1 MSMDISDFYQTFFD
15 EADELLADMEQH
27 LLVLQP
33 EAPDAEQLNAIFRAA
48 HSIKGGAG
56 TFGFSVLQE
65 TTHLMENLLDEA
77 RRGEMQLNTDIIN
90 LFLETKD
97 IMQEQLDAYKQSQEP
112 DAASFDYICQALRQ
126 LALEAKG
133 ETPSAVTRLSVVAK
147 SEPQD
152 EQSRNQL
159 PRRIILSRLK
169 AGEVDLLEE
178 ELGHLTTLT
187 DVVKGVDSLS
197 AILPGDIAEDDITAV
212 LCFVIEADQITFETV
227 EVSPK
232 ISTPPVLKL
241 AAEQAPTGRVEREK
255 TTRSSESTSIRV
267 AVEKVDQLINLV
279 GELVITQSMLAQR
292 SSELD
297 PVNHGDLITSM
308 GQLQRNARD
317 LQESVMSIRMMPMEY
332 VFSRYPRL
340 VRDLAGKLGKQVE
353 LTLVG
358 SSTELDKS
366 LIERIIDPLTHLV
379 RNSLDH
385 GIELPEKRL
394 AAGKNSVGN
403 LILSAEHQGG
413 NICIEV
419 TDDGAGLNRER
430 ILAKAASQGLTVSE
444 NMSDDEVAMLI
455 FAPGFSTAEQVT
467 DVSGR
472 GVGMDV
478 VKRNIQEMGGHV
490 EIQSK
495 QGTGTTIRI
504 LLPLTLAILDGM
516 SVRVADE
523 VFILPLNAVMESL
536 QPREAINF
544 MVITKGAGRIAEVGA
559 RFVLDG
565 MPGKQMAI
573 DADLNAGLIGE
584 DEAKKR
590 RSEVTQE
597 ADFYGSM
604 DGASKFVRG
613 DAIAGI
619 LIMVINV
626 VGGLLVGVLQHGM
639 SMGHAAESYT
649 LLTIGDGL
657 VAQIPALVISTAA
670 GVIVTRVSTDQDVGE
685 QMVNQLFSNPS
696 VMLLSA
702 AVLGLLGLVPGMPN
716 LVFLLFTAGLL
727 GLAWWIRGREQKAP
741 AEPKP
746 VKMAENNA
754 VVEAT
759 WNDVQL
765 EDSLGMEVGYRLSPM
780 VDFQQDGELL
790 GRIRSIRKK
799 FAQEMGFLP
808 PVVHIRDNMDLQPAR
823 YRILM
828 KGVEIGSGDAY
839 PGRWLAINPG
849 TAAGTLPG
857 EATVDPA
864 FGLNA
869 IWIES
874 ALKEQAQIQGYTVVE
889 ASTVVAT
896 HLNHLI
902 SQHAAEL
909 FGRQEAQQL
918 LDRVAQEMPKL
929 TEDLVPGVVTLTTLH
944 KVLQNL
950 LDEKVPIRDMRTIL
964 ETLAEH
970 APIQSDPHELTA
982 VVRVAL
988 GRAITQQWFPGKD
1001 EVHVIGLDTPLERLL
1016 LQALQGGGGLEPGL
1030 ADRLLAQTQEALSR
1044 QEMVGA
1050 PPVLLVNHALRPLL
1064 SRFLRRSLPQL
1075 VVLSNLE
1082 LSDNRHI
1089 RMTATIGGK

>member
-15 EADELLADMEQH
+15 EADELLVDMEQH

-126 LALEAKG
+126 LALEAKD

-152 EQSRNQL
+152 EQSRSQS

-187 DVVKGVDSLS
+187 DVVKGTDSLS

-232 ISTPPVLKL
+232 ISTSPVLKL

-536 QPREAINF
+536 QPREADLHPLAGGERVLEVRGEYLPIVELWKVFNVAGAKTEATQGIV
-544 MVITKGAGRIAEVGA
+544 VILQSGGRRYALLV
-559 RFVLDG
+559 D
-565 MPGKQMAI
+565 Q
-573 DADLNAGLIGE
+573 LIGQHQVVVKNLE
-584 DEAKKR
+584 SNYRK
-590 RSEVTQE
+590 VP
-597 ADFYGSM
+597 
-604 DGASKFVRG
+604 
-613 DAIAGI
+613 GI
-619 LIMVINV
+619 
-626 VGGLLVGVLQHGM
+626 
-639 SMGHAAESYT
+639 SAA
-649 LLTIGDGL
+649 TILGDGS
-657 VAQIPALVISTAA
+657 VALIVDVSALQAINREQRMANTAA
-670 GVIVTRVSTDQDVGE
+670 
-685 QMVNQLFSNPS
+685 
-696 VMLLSA
+696 
-702 AVLGLLGLVPGMPN
+702 
-716 LVFLLFTAGLL
+716 
-727 GLAWWIRGREQKAP
+727 
-741 AEPKP
+741 
-746 VKMAENNA
+746 
-754 VVEAT
+754 
-759 WNDVQL
+759 
-765 EDSLGMEVGYRLSPM
+765 
-780 VDFQQDGELL
+780 
-790 GRIRSIRKK
+790 
-799 FAQEMGFLP
+799 
-808 PVVHIRDNMDLQPAR
+808 
-823 YRILM
+823 
-828 KGVEIGSGDAY
+828 
-839 PGRWLAINPG
+839 
-849 TAAGTLPG
+849 
-857 EATVDPA
+857 
-864 FGLNA
+864 
-869 IWIES
+869 
-874 ALKEQAQIQGYTVVE
+874 
-889 ASTVVAT
+889 
-896 HLNHLI
+896 
-902 SQHAAEL
+902 
-909 FGRQEAQQL
+909 
-918 LDRVAQEMPKL
+918 
-929 TEDLVPGVVTLTTLH
+929 
-944 KVLQNL
+944 
-950 LDEKVPIRDMRTIL
+950 
-964 ETLAEH
+964 
-970 APIQSDPHELTA
+970 
-982 VVRVAL
+982 
-988 GRAITQQWFPGKD
+988 
-1001 EVHVIGLDTPLERLL
+1001 
-1016 LQALQGGGGLEPGL
+1016 
-1030 ADRLLAQTQEALSR
+1030 
-1044 QEMVGA
+1044 
-1050 PPVLLVNHALRPLL
+1050 
-1064 SRFLRRSLPQL
+1064 
-1075 VVLSNLE
+1075 
-1082 LSDNRHI
+1082 
-1089 RMTATIGGK
+1089 

>member
-126 LALEAKG
+126 LALEAKD

-152 EQSRNQL
+152 EQSRSQS

-187 DVVKGVDSLS
+187 DVVKGADSLS

-227 EVSPK
+227 DVSPK

-379 RNSLDH
+379 RNSLDQ

-536 QPREAINF
+536 QPREADLHPLAGGERVLEVRGEYLPIVELWKVFNVAGAKTEATQGIV
-544 MVITKGAGRIAEVGA
+544 VILQSGGRRYALLV
-559 RFVLDG
+559 D
-565 MPGKQMAI
+565 Q
-573 DADLNAGLIGE
+573 LIGQHQVVVKNLE
-584 DEAKKR
+584 SNYRK
-590 RSEVTQE
+590 VP
-597 ADFYGSM
+597 
-604 DGASKFVRG
+604 
-613 DAIAGI
+613 GI
-619 LIMVINV
+619 
-626 VGGLLVGVLQHGM
+626 
-639 SMGHAAESYT
+639 SAA
-649 LLTIGDGL
+649 TILGDGS
-657 VAQIPALVISTAA
+657 VALIVDVSALQAINREQRMANTAA
-670 GVIVTRVSTDQDVGE
+670 
-685 QMVNQLFSNPS
+685 
-696 VMLLSA
+696 
-702 AVLGLLGLVPGMPN
+702 
-716 LVFLLFTAGLL
+716 
-727 GLAWWIRGREQKAP
+727 
-741 AEPKP
+741 
-746 VKMAENNA
+746 
-754 VVEAT
+754 
-759 WNDVQL
+759 
-765 EDSLGMEVGYRLSPM
+765 
-780 VDFQQDGELL
+780 
-790 GRIRSIRKK
+790 
-799 FAQEMGFLP
+799 
-808 PVVHIRDNMDLQPAR
+808 
-823 YRILM
+823 
-828 KGVEIGSGDAY
+828 
-839 PGRWLAINPG
+839 
-849 TAAGTLPG
+849 
-857 EATVDPA
+857 
-864 FGLNA
+864 
-869 IWIES
+869 
-874 ALKEQAQIQGYTVVE
+874 
-889 ASTVVAT
+889 
-896 HLNHLI
+896 
-902 SQHAAEL
+902 
-909 FGRQEAQQL
+909 
-918 LDRVAQEMPKL
+918 
-929 TEDLVPGVVTLTTLH
+929 
-944 KVLQNL
+944 
-950 LDEKVPIRDMRTIL
+950 
-964 ETLAEH
+964 
-970 APIQSDPHELTA
+970 
-982 VVRVAL
+982 
-988 GRAITQQWFPGKD
+988 
-1001 EVHVIGLDTPLERLL
+1001 
-1016 LQALQGGGGLEPGL
+1016 
-1030 ADRLLAQTQEALSR
+1030 
-1044 QEMVGA
+1044 
-1050 PPVLLVNHALRPLL
+1050 
-1064 SRFLRRSLPQL
+1064 
-1075 VVLSNLE
+1075 
-1082 LSDNRHI
+1082 
-1089 RMTATIGGK
+1089 

>member
-133 ETPSAVTRLSVVAK
+133 ETPSAVTGLSVVAK

-152 EQSRNQL
+152 EQSRSQS

-187 DVVKGVDSLS
+187 DVVKGADSLS

-255 TTRSSESTSIRV
+255 TTRSNESTSIRV

-536 QPREAINF
+536 QPREADLHPLAGGERVLEVRGEYLPIVELWKVFNVAGAKTEATQGIV
-544 MVITKGAGRIAEVGA
+544 VILQSGGRRYALLV
-559 RFVLDG
+559 D
-565 MPGKQMAI
+565 Q
-573 DADLNAGLIGE
+573 LIGQHQVVVKNLE
-584 DEAKKR
+584 SNYRK
-590 RSEVTQE
+590 VP
-597 ADFYGSM
+597 
-604 DGASKFVRG
+604 
-613 DAIAGI
+613 GI
-619 LIMVINV
+619 
-626 VGGLLVGVLQHGM
+626 
-639 SMGHAAESYT
+639 SAA
-649 LLTIGDGL
+649 TILGDGS
-657 VAQIPALVISTAA
+657 VALIVDVSALQAINREQRMANTAA
-670 GVIVTRVSTDQDVGE
+670 
-685 QMVNQLFSNPS
+685 
-696 VMLLSA
+696 
-702 AVLGLLGLVPGMPN
+702 
-716 LVFLLFTAGLL
+716 
-727 GLAWWIRGREQKAP
+727 
-741 AEPKP
+741 
-746 VKMAENNA
+746 
-754 VVEAT
+754 
-759 WNDVQL
+759 
-765 EDSLGMEVGYRLSPM
+765 
-780 VDFQQDGELL
+780 
-790 GRIRSIRKK
+790 
-799 FAQEMGFLP
+799 
-808 PVVHIRDNMDLQPAR
+808 
-823 YRILM
+823 
-828 KGVEIGSGDAY
+828 
-839 PGRWLAINPG
+839 
-849 TAAGTLPG
+849 
-857 EATVDPA
+857 
-864 FGLNA
+864 
-869 IWIES
+869 
-874 ALKEQAQIQGYTVVE
+874 
-889 ASTVVAT
+889 
-896 HLNHLI
+896 
-902 SQHAAEL
+902 
-909 FGRQEAQQL
+909 
-918 LDRVAQEMPKL
+918 
-929 TEDLVPGVVTLTTLH
+929 
-944 KVLQNL
+944 
-950 LDEKVPIRDMRTIL
+950 
-964 ETLAEH
+964 
-970 APIQSDPHELTA
+970 
-982 VVRVAL
+982 
-988 GRAITQQWFPGKD
+988 
-1001 EVHVIGLDTPLERLL
+1001 
-1016 LQALQGGGGLEPGL
+1016 
-1030 ADRLLAQTQEALSR
+1030 
-1044 QEMVGA
+1044 
-1050 PPVLLVNHALRPLL
+1050 
-1064 SRFLRRSLPQL
+1064 
-1075 VVLSNLE
+1075 
-1082 LSDNRHI
+1082 
-1089 RMTATIGGK
+1089 

>member
-126 LALEAKG
+126 LALEAKD

-152 EQSRNQL
+152 EQSRNQS

-187 DVVKGVDSLS
+187 DVVKGADSLS

-536 QPREAINF
+536 QPREADLHPLAGGERVLEVRGEYLPIVELWKVFNVAGAKTEATQGIV
-544 MVITKGAGRIAEVGA
+544 VILQSGGRRYALLV
-559 RFVLDG
+559 D
-565 MPGKQMAI
+565 Q
-573 DADLNAGLIGE
+573 LIGQHQVVVKNLE
-584 DEAKKR
+584 SNYRK
-590 RSEVTQE
+590 VP
-597 ADFYGSM
+597 
-604 DGASKFVRG
+604 
-613 DAIAGI
+613 GI
-619 LIMVINV
+619 
-626 VGGLLVGVLQHGM
+626 
-639 SMGHAAESYT
+639 SAA
-649 LLTIGDGL
+649 TILGDGS
-657 VAQIPALVISTAA
+657 VALIVDVSALQAINREQRMANTAA
-670 GVIVTRVSTDQDVGE
+670 
-685 QMVNQLFSNPS
+685 
-696 VMLLSA
+696 
-702 AVLGLLGLVPGMPN
+702 
-716 LVFLLFTAGLL
+716 
-727 GLAWWIRGREQKAP
+727 
-741 AEPKP
+741 
-746 VKMAENNA
+746 
-754 VVEAT
+754 
-759 WNDVQL
+759 
-765 EDSLGMEVGYRLSPM
+765 
-780 VDFQQDGELL
+780 
-790 GRIRSIRKK
+790 
-799 FAQEMGFLP
+799 
-808 PVVHIRDNMDLQPAR
+808 
-823 YRILM
+823 
-828 KGVEIGSGDAY
+828 
-839 PGRWLAINPG
+839 
-849 TAAGTLPG
+849 
-857 EATVDPA
+857 
-864 FGLNA
+864 
-869 IWIES
+869 
-874 ALKEQAQIQGYTVVE
+874 
-889 ASTVVAT
+889 
-896 HLNHLI
+896 
-902 SQHAAEL
+902 
-909 FGRQEAQQL
+909 
-918 LDRVAQEMPKL
+918 
-929 TEDLVPGVVTLTTLH
+929 
-944 KVLQNL
+944 
-950 LDEKVPIRDMRTIL
+950 
-964 ETLAEH
+964 
-970 APIQSDPHELTA
+970 
-982 VVRVAL
+982 
-988 GRAITQQWFPGKD
+988 
-1001 EVHVIGLDTPLERLL
+1001 
-1016 LQALQGGGGLEPGL
+1016 
-1030 ADRLLAQTQEALSR
+1030 
-1044 QEMVGA
+1044 
-1050 PPVLLVNHALRPLL
+1050 
-1064 SRFLRRSLPQL
+1064 
-1075 VVLSNLE
+1075 
-1082 LSDNRHI
+1082 
-1089 RMTATIGGK
+1089 